1 MGWETRSKLHVS
13 SPRSHQKE
21 TKLCLLLQALPPTAS
36 PPAEPRAGVFLF
48 SLGGKSPG
56 CCAGP
61 AVPVLEPQV
70 HRKSAHLSADPHS
83 SSPAMLSRCENN
95 DLNSQGWKIMI

>member
-1 MGWETRSKLHVS
+1 MS
-13 SPRSHQKE
+13 
-21 TKLCLLLQALPPTAS
+21 ALPVPIRRKPSSAS
-36 PPAEPRAGVFLF
+36 SSGPFLPLPPQPAEPRVGVFLF